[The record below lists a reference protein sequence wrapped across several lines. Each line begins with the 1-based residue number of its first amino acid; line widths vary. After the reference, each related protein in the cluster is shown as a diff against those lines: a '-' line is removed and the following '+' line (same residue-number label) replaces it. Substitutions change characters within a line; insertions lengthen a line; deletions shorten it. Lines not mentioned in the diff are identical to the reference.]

1 MLAGTGEIMQRGDNQ
16 SDWKFE
22 PSEAAMEEY
31 YASRRLSKR
40 PVLVFLPTSF
50 LALGLQQ
57 LGVPMFVNL
66 VLLGAG
72 TIAAFVLTTKNAK
85 IMRQADRRLKAE
97 KREWEAQQDRP
108 S

>member
-1 MLAGTGEIMQRGDNQ
+1 MQRGDNQ
-16 SDWKFE
+16 SDGKFE
-22 PSEAAMEEY
+22 PSEEAREEY

-57 LGVPMFVNL
+57 LGVPMPVTL
-66 VLLGAG
+66 VLFGVG
-72 TIAAFVLTTKNAK
+72 MIAFFVLTTKNAK
-85 IMRQADRRLKAE
+85 IMKQADRRLKAE
-97 KREWEAQQDRP
+97 KKEWEAQQDRP